1 MLKLKSTSFIKQI
14 VLTWVPQCCLSKGL
28 TKRKRQLQAG
38 ERRIYRQLDVEHFIQ
53 NAIMLKAL
61 AKLSLSKTDRFLVRR
76 QPKVHLLD
84 KISSASSDSTQNP
97 TNNAYSQGDLSG
109 YGPKLV
115 DLYFGTNEKASEPI
129 SLEQRSPSVASTVP
143 HQQYQTQS
151 QINIH
156 DISNDQNIS

>member
-1 MLKLKSTSFIKQI
+1 MD
-14 VLTWVPQCCLSKGL
+14 
-28 TKRKRQLQAG
+28 AG
-38 ERRIYRQLDVEHFIQ
+38 ERRITKELDIVHFIQ

-61 AKLSLSKTDRFLVRR
+61 TKLSLSKTDRFLVRR

-97 TNNAYSQGDLSG
+97 TTNAYSQGDLSG

-143 HQQYQTQS
+143 HQQY
-151 QINIH
+151 
-156 DISNDQNIS
+156 